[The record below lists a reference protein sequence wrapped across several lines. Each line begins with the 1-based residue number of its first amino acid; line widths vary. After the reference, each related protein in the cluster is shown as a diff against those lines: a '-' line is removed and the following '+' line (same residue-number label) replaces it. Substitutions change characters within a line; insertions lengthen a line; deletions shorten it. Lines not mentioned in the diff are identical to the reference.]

1 MPLPPL
7 PCIKVGRRVSV
18 DGTEGGLDA
27 SAPAGEITRL
37 LARWSQGDA
46 AALDAVVSLVYAELR
61 RIAAQSMRDERADHT
76 LQATALVHEAFL
88 RLART
93 AHVEVH
99 DREHFYALVAR
110 TMRRVLVDHYRE
122 VVAAR
127 RGGGA
132 PHVALE
138 QAAEARAGRLDDLL
152 GLDDALAQ
160 LERLDRRKARVIEL
174 RFFAGLDVRE
184 TARALSVSVPTIVSD
199 TRVARAWLISWLD
212 ERSA

>member
-1 MPLPPL
+1 
-7 PCIKVGRRVSV
+7 VA
-18 DGTEGGLDA
+18 GTA
-27 SAPAGEITRL
+27 RGEITRL
-37 LARWSQGDA
+37 LVRWSDGDT
-46 AALDAVVSLVYAELR
+46 AALDAVVPLVYSELR
-61 RIAAQSMRDERADHT
+61 RIAAQSMRGERADHT

-88 RLART
+88 RLAQT
-93 AHVEVH
+93 SHVEVH
-99 DREHFYALVAR
+99 DREHFYALMAR

-122 VVAAR
+122 MVASR

-132 PHVALE
+132 THVALE
-138 QAAEARAGRLDDLL
+138 HAAEARADQLADLL
-152 GLDDALAQ
+152 ALDDALAQ

-174 RFFAGLDVRE
+174 RFFAGLDVQE